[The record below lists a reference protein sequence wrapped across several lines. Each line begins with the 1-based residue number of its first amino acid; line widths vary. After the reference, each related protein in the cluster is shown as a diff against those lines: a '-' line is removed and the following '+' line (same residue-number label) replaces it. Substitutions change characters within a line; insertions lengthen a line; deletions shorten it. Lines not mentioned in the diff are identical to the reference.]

1 MQDSNMQDW
10 SPMVLNSKKSGAPE
24 KVPQKTLTSEQKK
37 TIELTNN
44 TDAQKSDMMPR
55 EIVKQLTAL
64 RASRNKTQKE
74 LAIML
79 NITPKIIQD
88 IESNRYPRDMK
99 LAQRI
104 AKALGGTLKK

>member
-10 SPMVLNSKKSGAPE
+10 SPMVLNPKKSGAPE
-24 KVPQKTLTSEQKK
+24 KVPKINLTSEQKK

-44 TDAQKSDMMPR
+44 TDAQKSVMMPR
-55 EIVKQLTAL
+55 DIVKQLTAL

-74 LAIML
+74 VAIML

-88 IESNRYPRDMK
+88 IESNRYPQDMK

-104 AKALGGTLKK
+104 ARALGGTLKK